1 MAAPAVY
8 IRSASRFF
16 FENASSSTNAVLLL
30 YHTCAAMAQCDLC
43 TRVLLDSE
51 RAPYVTALLLN
62 ESQAAL
68 CRSCR
73 VRADSKPARA
83 LHIVNELVTPEV
95 PYETWKEFA
104 ELVYVVQDE
113 YCACL
118 ATAVEMA
125 LEEHRTSVILGSM
138 CLLHGA
144 PIELPHLRVH
154 GPRIIMHL
162 TKENG
167 LFWCQMVAY
176 LVYTR
181 AIRAAAM
188 YNDILAFIADGDAPP
203 LDSNTDRLITVMQH
217 EVRHTFSGAMPFSIY
232 TLCSGFVST
241 LLVKN
246 FTFYDNSD
254 LTAFTDA
261 QFRSLLLSLCMALH
275 PRLGK
280 RSPLHLLQDDVLQH
294 ICALLPASQL
304 VKHIVFHTQEQWLV
318 A

>member
-1 MAAPAVY
+1 
-8 IRSASRFF
+8 
-16 FENASSSTNAVLLL
+16 
-30 YHTCAAMAQCDLC
+30 MAQCDLC
-43 TRVLLDSE
+43 ARVLLGSE
-51 RAPYVTALLLN
+51 RAPYVTQLLLN

-73 VRADSKPARA
+73 ARTASDSKPARA

-95 PYETWKEFA
+95 GYESWKEFA

-125 LEEHRTSVILGSM
+125 LEEHRTSVILGRM
-138 CLLHGA
+138 CLLYGA
-144 PIELPHLRVH
+144 PIELPHLRAH

-188 YNDILAFIADGDAPP
+188 YNDILAFMADEDRPP
-203 LDSNTDRLITVMQH
+203 LDLGSNTDRLTQIMQQ

-254 LTAFTDA
+254 LTAFTDP

-280 RSPLHLLQDDVLQH
+280 HSPLRMLQDDLLQH
-294 ICALLPASQL
+294 ICSLLPASQL

>member
-1 MAAPAVY
+1 
-8 IRSASRFF
+8 
-16 FENASSSTNAVLLL
+16 
-30 YHTCAAMAQCDLC
+30 MAQCDLC
-43 TRVLLDSE
+43 ARVLDREQAS
-51 RAPYVTALLLN
+51 YVTQLLLN

-73 VRADSKPARA
+73 VRTASDSKPARA
-83 LHIVNELVTPEV
+83 LHVVNELVTPEV
-95 PYETWKEFA
+95 HYDSWKEFA
-104 ELVYVVQDE
+104 ELVYEVQDE

-118 ATAVEMA
+118 TTAVEMA
-125 LEEHRTSVILGSM
+125 LEEHRTSVILGRVCM
-138 CLLHGA
+138 LYGA

-181 AIRAAAM
+181 AIRAAAI
-188 YNDILAFIADGDAPP
+188 YNDILAFMAVGHEPP
-203 LDSNTDRLITVMQH
+203 LDLGSNTHRLIQVMQQ

-246 FTFYDNSD
+246 FTFYNNSD
-254 LTAFTDA
+254 LTAFTDP

-280 RSPLHLLQDDVLQH
+280 HSPLHILQDDLLQH
-294 ICALLPASQL
+294 ICSLLPASQL